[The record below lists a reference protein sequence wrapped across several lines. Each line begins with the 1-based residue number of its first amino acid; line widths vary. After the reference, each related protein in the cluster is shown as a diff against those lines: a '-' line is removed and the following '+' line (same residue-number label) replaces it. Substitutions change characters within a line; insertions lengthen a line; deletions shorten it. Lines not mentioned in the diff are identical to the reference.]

1 MKKLFISIIAAF
13 VLTGCVGPMH
23 VTSIPAYNSTID
35 KVVSAVESDGYKYV
49 GMNHDTRNERRHE
62 VAHMEGDN
70 TYSAWIPNDI
80 VNLNTYSFAD
90 GKGNTMNFTVQYK
103 GGVDHT
109 NSTFYYSDVKVVGCS
124 TSNSKDYERLCGEH
138 SPVWSLDTIQKDMTV
153 KPYRTWHNLK

>member
-1 MKKLFISIIAAF
+1 MKKILMAGVMAL
-13 VLTGCVGPMH
+13 VLTACVGPMH
-23 VTSIPAYNSTID
+23 VTSVSVYNSSVET
-35 KVVSAVESDGYKYV
+35 VVAGIENEGYNYV

-109 NSTFYYSDVKVVGCS
+109 NSTFYINEVSVVGCS
-124 TSNSKDYERLCGEH
+124 TSNKKDYERLCGEH
-138 SPVWSLDTIQKDMTV
+138 SSVWTLDTIQKDMTV
-153 KPYRTWHNLK
+153 KP

>member
-1 MKKLFISIIAAF
+1 MKKILMAGVMAL
-13 VLTGCVGPMH
+13 VLTACVGPMY
-23 VTSIPAYNSTID
+23 VTSITVYNSTID
-35 KVVSAVESDGYKYV
+35 KVVAGIENEGYKYV

-109 NSTFYYSDVKVVGCS
+109 NSTFYINEVKVVGCS
-124 TSNSKDYERLCGEH
+124 TSNKKDYERLCGEQ
-138 SPVWSLDTIQKDMTV
+138 SPVWTLDTIQKDKTV
-153 KPYRTWHNLK
+153 KP